1 MQAKSQAQLEEQ
13 AINIRNDMIESNAQ
27 ELSHS
32 QAKLR
37 MTEEHLNQKS
47 QLQIGELKSTH
58 ESEINTLRKSIEVRH
73 GEEIALL
80 ETKSQTRLEEMQN
93 KMELKISHLIQE
105 HDEQYKELKQKRKD
119 ETDGLKNH
127 FMWNWNNQLHKV
139 LLIHVIV

>member
-13 AINIRNDMIESNAQ
+13 AIKIRNDMIESNAQ

-58 ESEINTLRKSIEVRH
+58 ESEINALRKSIE
-73 GEEIALL
+73 
-80 ETKSQTRLEEMQN
+80 
-93 KMELKISHLIQE
+93 
-105 HDEQYKELKQKRKD
+105 
-119 ETDGLKNH
+119 
-127 FMWNWNNQLHKV
+127 
-139 LLIHVIV
+139 